1 MTISFVVEQRH
12 MENVDR
18 IEKLIKQL
26 EATA

>member
-12 MENVDR
+12 MENIDR
-18 IEKLIKQL
+18 VEKLIAQL